1 MITIF
6 SEVLL
11 SLVILSLVL
20 YGINLSTFKISVG
33 ALFIIGVILAQLWA
47 DVLYMSDSLMWG
59 TGGLLLTN
67 SWIVISK
74 LIIIMGSV
82 ALLLMYGSGTQD
94 IKSEAEDSKAITL
107 NLDLLKIW
115 GKDQN
120 QGAQGNE
127 FIKPTIIFSRG
138 AETES
143 ITRQWISLMLI
154 VVLSS
159 LLLVS
164 SVNWLSIYLAI
175 ELQTLTLF
183 ILVAIKRESAYS
195 TEGGLK
201 YFVLGAVS
209 SGLFLFGCALLYG
222 LSGQTGVQGLNSC
235 LTADVGKI
243 LITVSL
249 LFKLSVAPFHMW
261 APDVYDGSATII
273 AATLATVSKIGIF
286 SVLVQIGPVINVV
299 LICAILSIICGSIG
313 ALNQTKIKRLLA
325 YSGIGHMG
333 FVLFGV
339 AIGSLE
345 SIQASLIYMIVYV
358 VMTICSFSI
367 ILSLKLTKILIV
379 EVSGASRE
387 NSVLALTLA
396 LSFLSIA
403 GIPPL
408 AGFLSK
414 WLILL
419 AGVSSGYYSICI
431 LIVLSSVIAGVYYV
445 RLVQIIYFP
454 LGSRDYSMLVW
465 QKVLKKEKRI
475 DFSKSIIIGVTF
487 FIILF
492 LIVSPNFLLEL
503 THDATISLY
512 A

>member
-1 MITIF
+1 
-6 SEVLL
+6 
-11 SLVILSLVL
+11 
-20 YGINLSTFKISVG
+20 
-33 ALFIIGVILAQLWA
+33 
-47 DVLYMSDSLMWG
+47 
-59 TGGLLLTN
+59 
-67 SWIVISK
+67 
-74 LIIIMGSV
+74 
-82 ALLLMYGSGTQD
+82 
-94 IKSEAEDSKAITL
+94 
-107 NLDLLKIW
+107 
-115 GKDQN
+115 
-120 QGAQGNE
+120 
-127 FIKPTIIFSRG
+127 
-138 AETES
+138 
-143 ITRQWISLMLI
+143 MLI

-164 SVNWLSIYLAI
+164 SANWLSIYLAI

-183 ILVAIKRESAYS
+183 ILVAIKRDSAYS

-209 SGLFLFGCALLYG
+209 SGLLLFGCALLYG
-222 LSGQTGVQGLNSC
+222 LSGETGVQGINSC
-235 LTADVGKI
+235 LGADVGKI

-273 AATLATVSKIGIF
+273 AATLATVSKIAIF
-286 SVLVQIGPVINVV
+286 TVLVQIGPVINVV
-299 LICAILSIICGSIG
+299 LVCAILSVICGSIG

-339 AIGSLE
+339 AIGTLE
-345 SIQASLIYMIVYV
+345 SIQASLIYMIIYV
-358 VMTICSFSI
+358 IMAICSFSV
-367 ILSLKLTKILIV
+367 ILSLDLTYIA
-379 EVSGASRE
+379 EGSGISRE

-396 LSFLSIA
+396 LSLLSIA

-419 AGVSSGYYSICI
+419 AGISGGYYLICV

-454 LGSRDYSMLVW
+454 TGEYSMLV
-465 QKVLKKEKRI
+465 
-475 DFSKSIIIGVTF
+475 
-487 FIILF
+487 
-492 LIVSPNFLLEL
+492 
-503 THDATISLY
+503 
-512 A
+512 

>member
-1 MITIF
+1 
-6 SEVLL
+6 
-11 SLVILSLVL
+11 
-20 YGINLSTFKISVG
+20 
-33 ALFIIGVILAQLWA
+33 
-47 DVLYMSDSLMWG
+47 
-59 TGGLLLTN
+59 
-67 SWIVISK
+67 
-74 LIIIMGSV
+74 
-82 ALLLMYGSGTQD
+82 
-94 IKSEAEDSKAITL
+94 
-107 NLDLLKIW
+107 
-115 GKDQN
+115 
-120 QGAQGNE
+120 
-127 FIKPTIIFSRG
+127 
-138 AETES
+138 
-143 ITRQWISLMLI
+143 MLI

-209 SGLFLFGCALLYG
+209 SGLLLFGCALLYG
-222 LSGQTGVQGLNSC
+222 LSGQTSVQGLNSC

-273 AATLATVSKIGIF
+273 AATLATISKIAIF
-286 SVLVQIGPVINVV
+286 SVLVQIGPVINMV
-299 LICAILSIICGSIG
+299 LVCAIFSIICGSIG

-345 SIQASLIYMIVYV
+345 SIQASLIYMIIYV
-358 VMTICSFSI
+358 IMTICSFSI
-367 ILSLKLTKILIV
+367 ILSLNLTKNLIV
-379 EVSGASRE
+379 EVSGISRE

-419 AGVSSGYYSICI
+419 AGISSGYYLICI

-454 LGSRDYSMLVW
+454 LGSRDYSMLV
-465 QKVLKKEKRI
+465 
-475 DFSKSIIIGVTF
+475 
-487 FIILF
+487 
-492 LIVSPNFLLEL
+492 
-503 THDATISLY
+503 
-512 A
+512 